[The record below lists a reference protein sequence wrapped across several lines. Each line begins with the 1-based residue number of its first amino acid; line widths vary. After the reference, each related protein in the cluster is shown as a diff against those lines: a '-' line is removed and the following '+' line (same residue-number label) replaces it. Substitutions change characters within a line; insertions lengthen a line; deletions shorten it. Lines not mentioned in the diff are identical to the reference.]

1 MSRSTTTSKF
11 KPKPKPKPK
20 SKPRPKSTTTK
31 ALIELDD
38 SHCSPLGHTYF
49 KASGSC
55 MPSKHLRQ
63 VAELYNATCALGQ
76 SSGNAKCAEPIPR
89 SAFGS
94 VAELKKALQSALG
107 PTCRDN
113 DAARC
118 LIDHPAVR
126 ANNNPLHAH
135 LRNLYFRPGMPAS
148 WRKNPREWLNTFD
161 ILKVMSQYE
170 VKYTKFKF
178 LGVHPLD
185 FKLRTQN
192 SQQCVVPQTDV
203 CKFNVLDF
211 LSVPA
216 PGNGNTPRQA
226 RRNAVGMVINLDT
239 HDKSGSHWVA
249 LYACFNPRSKRFG
262 VCYYD
267 SAGQAPLAPV
277 RDFMQEMYEDSQRL
291 FNEIGMSPDVFKR
304 KFKVVYN
311 NVQHQFKNTEC
322 GMFSM
327 IFLILC
333 IEDTSHRK
341 SFNDLLASFK
351 KHFDDHI
358 FAHRKMLYS

>member
-1 MSRSTTTSKF
+1 MAKA
-11 KPKPKPKPK
+11 KAK
-20 SKPRPKSTTTK
+20 SKSSNSKPGSKSTTTK
-31 ALIELDD
+31 ALVELDE

-55 MPSKHLRQ
+55 LPAKHLRQ
-63 VAELYNATCALGQ
+63 IAELYNATCAVGRS
-76 SSGNAKCAEPIPR
+76 SSGSAKCTEPIPR

-94 VAELKKALQSALG
+94 VAGLKKALEKALG

-135 LRNLYFRPGMPAS
+135 LRNLYFRPDMPAS

-185 FKLRTQN
+185 FKLRTQH
-192 SQQCVVPQTDV
+192 SQQCVVPQTDM

-211 LSVPA
+211 LSAAAAA
-216 PGNGNTPRQA
+216 PGSNNNPSQQA
-226 RRNAVGMVINLDT
+226 RKNAIGMVINLDT

-267 SAGQAPLAPV
+267 SAGQAPPAPV
-277 RDFMQEMYEDSQRL
+277 RDFMQEIYEDSRRL
-291 FNEIGMSPDVFKR
+291 FNEIGMSPEVFQR

-311 NVQHQFKNTEC
+311 NIQHQFKNTEC

-333 IEDTSHRK
+333 IEDMSHRK
-341 SFNDLLASFK
+341 SFDDLLGSFR
-351 KHFDDHI
+351 KHFDDNI